1 MGGTIVVGSTGVGR
15 RPLAHYRDYLGLLA
29 RLQLDP
35 RLRGQLDPSD
45 VVQQTLLTAHEKL
58 GQFRGQTDAE
68 QAAWLRAILAN
79 HLACAARKVGRKG
92 GRPTRSLES
101 ALEESSVRLEA
112 LLAADQSSPS
122 QGLMRSERL
131 AELAAALA
139 RLPED
144 QRTAV
149 ELRHLRGMSV
159 PEVCKVMGRSYSSV
173 AGLLLR
179 GTRALRGLLTEPER
193 GDDA

>member
-1 MGGTIVVGSTGVGR
+1 MGGTIVVGPTGVGR
-15 RPLAHYRDYLGLLA
+15 RPLENYRDYLGLLA

-45 VVQQTLLTAHEKL
+45 MVQQTLLTAHEKL

-79 HLACAARKVGRKG
+79 HLACAARKVGRQG
-92 GRPTRSLES
+92 GRPARSLES

-122 QGLMRSERL
+122 QGLMRS
-131 AELAAALA
+131 
-139 RLPED
+139 
-144 QRTAV
+144 
-149 ELRHLRGMSV
+149 G
-159 PEVCKVMGRSYSSV
+159 
-173 AGLLLR
+173 
-179 GTRALRGLLTEPER
+179 ALRR
-193 GDDA
+193 GWPKRLSSAPGGPADGRGATALCGGCQCPRCAKSWVGVIRRSQGCCCGARGR

>member
-1 MGGTIVVGSTGVGR
+1 VWEGTIVVGPSEVGR

-58 GQFRGQTDAE
+58 GQFRGQTEAE

-79 HLACAARKVGRKG
+79 HLAYEARKLGRQG
-92 GRPTRSLES
+92 GPARSLES
-101 ALEESSVRLEA
+101 ALEDSSLRLEG
-112 LLAADQSSPS
+112 LLAADQASPS
-122 QGLMRSERL
+122 QDSMRSERL
-131 AELAAALA
+131 GELATALA

-159 PEVCKVMGRSYSSV
+159 HEVCKVMGRSYSSV